1 MELKKR
7 GGGGLPVLITAM
19 GMAQHPRKSC
29 DNQELR
35 NCNTGTQHY
44 QCSGSI
50 LFTAYLCFSLHF
62 YSHYFVM
69 AARNLRLAA
78 IAKGCLS
85 IPRNDSGANRVMC
98 TQFGPASVGMGIGHI
113 FIPVAREKATIN
125 RKMG

>member
-1 MELKKR
+1 
-7 GGGGLPVLITAM
+7 M

-44 QCSGSI
+44 QWSGSI
-50 LFTAYLCFSLHF
+50 YCLSLLLFAF

-78 IAKGCLS
+78 VAKGCLS